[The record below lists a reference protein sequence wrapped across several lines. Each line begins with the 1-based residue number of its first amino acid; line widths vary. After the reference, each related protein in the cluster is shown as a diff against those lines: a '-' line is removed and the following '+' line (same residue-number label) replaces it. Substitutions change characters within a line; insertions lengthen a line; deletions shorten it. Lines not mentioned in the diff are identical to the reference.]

1 MNNSEKYD
9 VIVVGAGNG
18 GLAAA
23 TYTSQQGLKTLLF
36 EKHNLPGGAVTSFR
50 RGRFEIEPSLHEMCE
65 VGSEENPGNT
75 RKMFDEMHSDATFI
89 YDKSLYRVIS
99 VDPEE
104 PFDVTF
110 PADFEEFYKIIEK
123 ESPGS
128 SEKVRRFLELE
139 KEAMD
144 EAEKLGNKKFHFK
157 DLPAIFNTFR
167 MVAHSSDKV
176 MDLLN
181 IPKKI
186 QHMITPYWTYI
197 GEPTETVNAFM
208 MGMMDYCYL
217 KDGAGLPS
225 MFSHEFSLSLD
236 KVIRKNGGKIFYNTP
251 VTKILTKRH
260 IKSQYAYGVVANGKK
275 YYADYVVCNCFPEDV
290 FGHMVE
296 KRRVPLFEIQK
307 SSARKPAFSF
317 INVHM
322 GLNKTVQEL
331 GIKDYTTF
339 IVDKADSNDQWKS
352 CSGLGGNSWI
362 IANAL
367 NIAIPECSPEGT
379 THMSITAAVV
389 GDEWA
394 KIKPEDYKKT
404 KLKIAEK
411 MIDFYEKSTGI
422 KIKPYIEEIEVAT
435 PVTYSRYLGT
445 PNGTPYGYQRSNW
458 DGIFL
463 RTMNSLKEETIKHLH
478 FVGAHTEES
487 LGYNQTYKSGR
498 RVANRIITDIKKEAK
513 IKPLK

>member
-1 MNNSEKYD
+1 MEKYD

-18 GLAAA
+18 GLATAVYA
-23 TYTSQQGLKTLLF
+23 SQHGLKTLLF
-36 EKHNLPGGAVTSFR
+36 EKHNLPGGAVSSFR
-50 RGRFEIEPSLHEMCE
+50 RGRFEFEPSLHEMCE
-65 VGSEENPGNT
+65 VGSEENPGPT
-75 RKMFDEMHSDATFI
+75 RALFNEMQSDAKFI
-89 YDKSLYRVIS
+89 YENSLYRVIS
-99 VDPEE
+99 VDPND

-110 PADFEEFYKIIEK
+110 PADFEGFYKKIE
-123 ESPGS
+123 EEVPGS
-128 SEKVRRFLELE
+128 SDSVRRFLELE

-144 EAEKLGNKKFHFK
+144 ESMKLGNKQFSFK

-176 MDLLN
+176 MDLLG
-181 IPKKI
+181 IPKKV

-197 GEPTETVNAFM
+197 GEPTSTVNAFM

-217 KDGAGLPS
+217 KDGAGVPT

-236 KVIRKNGGKIFYNTP
+236 KVIRKNGGQIFYNSP
-251 VTKILTKRH
+251 VTKVIIKR
-260 IKSQYAYGVVANGKK
+260 KNGRRTACGVVANGKK
-275 YYADYVVCNCFPEDV
+275 YLANYVVCNCFPEDV

-296 KRRVPLFEIQK
+296 KRKVPLFEIQK
-307 SSARKPAFSF
+307 SSARKPAYSF

-322 GLNKTVQEL
+322 GLNKTTEQL
-331 GIKDYTTF
+331 GIKDYSTF
-339 IVDKADSNDQWKS
+339 ILDHADSTDQWNS
-352 CSGLGGNSWI
+352 CTGLGGTGWL

-367 NIAIPECSPEGT
+367 NLVVPECSPEGT

-389 GDEWA
+389 GDAWA
-394 KIKPEDYKKT
+394 DVKPEDYKKT
-404 KLKIAEK
+404 KLQMAEK
-411 MIDFYEKSTGI
+411 LIAFYEKTTGI
-422 KIKPYIEEIEVAT
+422 NIKPYIEEIEVAT

-445 PNGTPYGYQRSNW
+445 PNGTPYGYQRRNW

-487 LGYNQTYKSGR
+487 VGYNQTYKSGKR
-498 RVANRIITDIKKEAK
+498 IATRIIQDIEKENKKNEKA
-513 IKPLK
+513 

>member
-1 MNNSEKYD
+1 MNETEKYD

-23 TYTSQQGLKTLLF
+23 TYASQKGLKTLLF

-50 RGRFEIEPSLHEMCE
+50 RGRFEFEPSLHEMCE

-75 RKMFDEMHSDATFI
+75 RILFDEMQSDARFI
-89 YDKSLYRVIS
+89 YEDSLYRVIS
-99 VDPEE
+99 VDPKE
-104 PFDVTF
+104 PFDVSF
-110 PADFEEFYKIIEK
+110 PANFEGFYETLEK
-123 ESPGS
+123 ECPGCS
-128 SEKVRRFLELE
+128 DKVRRFIELE
-139 KEAMD
+139 KEAID
-144 EAEKLGNKKFHFK
+144 ESSRLGQKKIRLK
-157 DLPAIFNTFR
+157 DFPSIFNTFR
-167 MVAHSSDKV
+167 MVAYSSDKV
-176 MDLLN
+176 MDLLG

-197 GEPTETVNAFM
+197 GEPTGTVNAFM
-208 MGMMDYCYL
+208 LGMMDYCYL

-236 KVIRKNGGKIFYNTP
+236 KVIRKNGGKIFYNSP
-251 VTKILTKRH
+251 VTKIIIKRKEGH
-260 IKSQYAYGVVANGKK
+260 RTACGVIANGKK
-275 YYADYVVCNCFPEDV
+275 YLAKYVVCNCFPEDV

-296 KRRVPLFEIQK
+296 KRKVPLFELQK

-317 INVHM
+317 INVHL
-322 GLNKTVQEL
+322 GLNRSIKEL
-331 GIKDYTTF
+331 GIKDYSTF
-339 IVDKADSNDQWKS
+339 ILENADSNDQWKN
-352 CSGLGGNSWI
+352 CTGLGGTGWI

-367 NIAIPECSPEGT
+367 NVVIPECSPEGT
-379 THMSITAAVV
+379 SHMSITGPVI
-389 GDEWA
+389 GDAWS
-394 KIKPEDYKKT
+394 KVLPEDYKKT
-404 KLKIAEK
+404 KLEIAER

-422 KIKPYIEEIEVAT
+422 SIKPYIEEIEVAT

-463 RTMNSLKEETIKHLH
+463 RTMNSLKEETVKHLH

-487 LGYNQTYKSGR
+487 VGYNQTYKSGR
-498 RVANRIITDIKKEAK
+498 RIANRIIKDIAKERGHHE
-513 IKPLK
+513 

>member
-1 MNNSEKYD
+1 MEHSEKYD

-18 GLAAA
+18 GLATAA
-23 TYTSQQGLKTLLF
+23 YASQKGLKTLLF

-50 RGRFEIEPSLHEMCE
+50 RGRFEFEPSLHEMCE
-65 VGSEENPGNT
+65 VGSEDKPGNT
-75 RKMFDEMHSDATFI
+75 RKMFDEMESDAEFFHES
-89 YDKSLYRVIS
+89 SLYRVIS
-99 VDPEE
+99 VDPKE
-104 PFDVTF
+104 PFDVSF
-110 PADFEEFYKIIEK
+110 PADFQGFYNELEK
-123 ESPGS
+123 QCPGC
-128 SEKVRRFLELE
+128 SEKVKRFLELE

-144 EAEKLGNKKFHFK
+144 ESEKLGRKEFHFK
-157 DLPAIFNTFR
+157 DLPSIFNTFR
-167 MVAHSSDKV
+167 MVAYSSDKI
-176 MDLLN
+176 MDLLE
-181 IPKKI
+181 IPPKI

-197 GEPTETVNAFM
+197 GEPTGTVNAFM

-217 KDGAGLPS
+217 LDGAGLPS
-225 MFSHEFSLSLD
+225 KFSHEFSLSLD
-236 KVIRKNGGKIFYNTP
+236 KVIRKNGGQIFYNSL

-296 KRRVPLFEIQK
+296 KRRVPLFELQK

-317 INVHM
+317 VNVHL
-322 GLNKTVQEL
+322 GLNRTIEQL
-331 GIKDYTTF
+331 GINDYSTF
-339 IVDKADSNDQWKS
+339 ILEDADSNEQWKK
-352 CSGLGGNSWI
+352 CSGLGGNGWV

-367 NIAIPECSPEGT
+367 NKVIPDCSPAGT
-379 THMSITAAVV
+379 THMSITSAIV

-394 KIKPEDYKKT
+394 KVKPEEYKKT
-404 KLKIAEK
+404 KLKIAQQ

-422 KIKPYIEEIEVAT
+422 TIKPYIEEIEVAT

-445 PNGTPYGYQRSNW
+445 PNGTSYGYQRYNW

-463 RTMNSLKEETIKHLH
+463 RTMNSLKEETVKHLH

-487 LGYNQTYKSGR
+487 VGYNQTYKSGR
-498 RVANRIITDIKKEAK
+498 RIANRIINEIQKERRKK
-513 IKPLK
+513 